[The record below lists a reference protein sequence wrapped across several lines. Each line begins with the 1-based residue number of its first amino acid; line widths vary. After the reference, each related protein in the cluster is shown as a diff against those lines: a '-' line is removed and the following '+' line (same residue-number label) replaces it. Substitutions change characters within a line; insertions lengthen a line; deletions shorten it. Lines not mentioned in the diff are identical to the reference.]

1 MHMTVEKLLSPTELR
16 QEIRLPMTY
25 EQFRHELDEDTHAEW
40 VNGETILFMPP
51 NSRHQNLVAF
61 LLTLLR
67 TFVDFHRLGRVLTAP
82 YEMKVSP
89 HSNAREP
96 DILFIATE
104 NLARVGEQKL
114 EGPADLLVEVI
125 SPESVARDRS
135 DKFDEYQEAGVR
147 EYWVCDP
154 RAPRQR
160 ADFWVLD
167 ENGLY
172 RPASPD
178 ENGVYR
184 SAIIP
189 NFWLNVNWLWQ
200 EELPDPLSAF
210 AQIVGP
216 DTLIAFLQQLKAQRS
231 E

>member
-1 MHMTVEKLLSPTELR
+1 
-16 QEIRLPMTY
+16 
-25 EQFRHELDEDTHAEW
+25 
-40 VNGETILFMPP
+40 
-51 NSRHQNLVAF
+51 
-61 LLTLLR
+61 
-67 TFVDFHRLGRVLTAP
+67 
-82 YEMKVSP
+82 
-89 HSNAREP
+89 
-96 DILFIATE
+96 
-104 NLARVGEQKL
+104 
-114 EGPADLLVEVI
+114 LVEVI

-167 ENGLY
+167 ESGLY
-172 RPASPD
+172 RPAPPD
-178 ENGVYR
+178 EDGIYR
-184 SAIIP
+184 STVIP

-216 DTLIAFLQQLKAQRS
+216 DILIAFLQELKGQQSIGR
-231 E
+231 